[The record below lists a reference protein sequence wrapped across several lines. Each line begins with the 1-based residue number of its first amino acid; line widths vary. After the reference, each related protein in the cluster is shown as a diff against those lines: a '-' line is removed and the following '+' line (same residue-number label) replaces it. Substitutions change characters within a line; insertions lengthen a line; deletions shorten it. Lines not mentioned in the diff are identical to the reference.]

1 MPSAE
6 QWQWDS
12 FGLIDQDLN
21 RILWADL
28 NNNLLTFRDRPDVKA
43 LLAVVPD
50 MRDACEAVVTLF
62 GNGNYR
68 ALGDLDL
75 GELWRL
81 EIAIA
86 VAMNACQCAIAKAK
100 PNLDD

>member
-28 NNNLLTFRDRPDVKA
+28 NNNLLTFRDRPDVKP
-43 LLAVVPD
+43 LLAAVPD
-50 MRDACEAVVTLF
+50 LQYACTIALIFIEWLRNNPWEHITTDDAVWIVDTL
-62 GNGNYR
+62 R
-68 ALGDLDL
+68 TAL
-75 GELWRL
+75 
-81 EIAIA
+81 
-86 VAMNACQCAIAKAK
+86 AKAK
-100 PNLDD
+100 PNLDA